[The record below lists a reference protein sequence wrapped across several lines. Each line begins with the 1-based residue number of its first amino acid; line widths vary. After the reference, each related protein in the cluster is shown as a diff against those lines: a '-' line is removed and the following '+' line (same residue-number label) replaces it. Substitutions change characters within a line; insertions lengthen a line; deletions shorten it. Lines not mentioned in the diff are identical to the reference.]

1 MRAIVRVF
9 LTLPTKSVWGS
20 LTDKKLSV
28 GKLFICI
35 CTKKFFLKCQY
46 IRMKK
51 TGPHHFPET
60 SVHRNVI
67 SPNRCFAE
75 TSFYRIVVSPK
86 KNITKRNLTA
96 SSHSRIVELPKLH
109 YAERHF
115 SVLQPNVIFPNRCIA
130 ERTFHHS
137 LFSRTSF
144 SRIVV

>member
-60 SVHRNVI
+60 SVHRNVFLPKRHFTESLFCRNVI

-115 SVLQPNVIFPNRCIA
+115 SF
-130 ERTFHHS
+130 
-137 LFSRTSF
+137 FSRTLF
-144 SRIVV
+144 FRIVV